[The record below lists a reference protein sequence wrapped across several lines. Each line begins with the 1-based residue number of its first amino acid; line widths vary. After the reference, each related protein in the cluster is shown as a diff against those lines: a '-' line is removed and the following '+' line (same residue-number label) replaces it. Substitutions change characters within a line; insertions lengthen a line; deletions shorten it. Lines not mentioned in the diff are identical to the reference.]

1 MEGDSLTAGHW
12 SGLMPGLL
20 QVWLTNDISAGGE
33 TVVSHMIPEFA
44 TEALPLLRGP
54 PYTDILILRGG
65 TNDILFNTSAA
76 DLEAGIQSYCTTARA
91 AGFKVV
97 IATITPGTAFW
108 YPAPKEAVRV
118 AVNTWIKA
126 NWANWAD
133 AIWKL
138 DEVTE
143 LLDPTDATYYTD
155 GLHCITVAA
164 SELIAG
170 KALPIVK
177 ALWGQ

>member
-20 QVWLTNDISAGGE
+20 QVWLTADISTGGE
-33 TVVSHMIPEFA
+33 TVVSQ
-44 TEALPLLRGP
+44 ALPLLRGA

-76 DLEAGIQSYCTTARA
+76 DLQAGIQSYCTTARA
-91 AGFKVV
+91 AGFKVI
-97 IATITPGTAFW
+97 IATITPGGVVPASGGTLW
-108 YPAPKEAVRV
+108 YPPAKEAVRL
-118 AVNTWIKA
+118 AVNAWIKA
-126 NWANWAD
+126 NWATWAD

-155 GLHCITVAA
+155 ELHTNTMAA
-164 SELIAG
+164 SVLIAG

-177 ALWGQ
+177 GLWVQS